1 MRRDNLAAVLQRVH
15 IAPATRSDLTRRIG
29 LNRSTV
35 GDLVAD
41 LAARRLVVEDEA
53 AAAGQI
59 GRPSPVVRPSDVP
72 VAAAITTEVDAVTVA
87 LVRLG
92 GRVLTT
98 ERIAFAEPPGV
109 AEAVEAAVAAVDG
122 LLRRHPDQ
130 HLVGAGVAVPG
141 IVSRA
146 EGVIRLAPHLG
157 WRDVPIARLIEDRL
171 GVPTA
176 AGNDA
181 SLAARAEWVFGAGRG
196 VLDLVY
202 LNGGASGIGGGII
215 AGGVPIDGTAGHA
228 GEFGHAV
235 LSSGGAVDTIGVTGS
250 FESAVSQAALLA
262 LLHLDDPEALED
274 RLVASTDPAVIAE
287 VRRQVDV
294 TATAIA
300 NAVAVL
306 NPSRVVL
313 GGFLSALAA
322 AAGELLPQLV
332 ADRAFPG
339 IRERVEIRRS
349 ELGSLRLSIGA
360 AELAFSPLLAD
371 PAEYRL

>member
-1 MRRDNLAAVLQRVH
+1 MFD
-15 IAPATRSDLTRRIG
+15 
-29 LNRSTV
+29 
-35 GDLVAD
+35 
-41 LAARRLVVEDEA
+41 
-53 AAAGQI
+53 
-59 GRPSPVVRPSDVP
+59 
-72 VAAAITTEVDAVTVA
+72 AID
-87 LVRLG
+87 
-92 GRVLTT
+92 
-98 ERIAFAEPPGV
+98 
-109 AEAVEAAVAAVDG
+109 
-122 LLRRHPDQ
+122 
-130 HLVGAGVAVPG
+130 
-141 IVSRA
+141 
-146 EGVIRLAPHLG
+146 
-157 WRDVPIARLIEDRL
+157 
-171 GVPTA
+171 
-176 AGNDA
+176 
-181 SLAARAEWVFGAGRG
+181 RG
-196 VLDLVY
+196 V
-202 LNGGASGIGGGII
+202 
-215 AGGVPIDGTAGHA
+215 
-228 GEFGHAV
+228 
-235 LSSGGAVDTIGVTGS
+235 
-250 FESAVSQAALLA
+250 
-262 LLHLDDPEALED
+262 LHLDDPEALED